1 MNFPTRLSESFRN
14 APFAWIAALAAAAL
28 PFMVVAMKGSTPT
41 SIAAAAPVTTR
52 APSTASSGGV
62 SDWFSGADNPFLTE
76 EQSRERRLRASVGRV
91 EDVIRRR
98 PDVRE
103 VTILA
108 TAGSDGR
115 GSSAVVSISMR
126 EGVVPI
132 QLVDAAGTLLSAAV
146 PGLHADRVTV
156 IDEPTGIQ
164 ARACTLGSEADVDGR
179 KALALAQTAPRPVP
193 SPSAAV
199 DSVTVV
205 ANGAWPAW
213 VWAGGIVLAAVVA
226 WSLWFW
232 RTRRMEVDEVPI
244 VTEEDPIA
252 GTLSMAL
259 HRGVAEQGALITTA
273 LVERLEQGVAANE
286 VAQLLLSIEPWAA
299 ERLLKGMPPEA
310 LAKVEEALRDPAHD
324 APMESVRAL
333 AEAVLSVRAAA

>member
-1 MNFPTRLSESFRN
+1 MNFPNRLTESFRN
-14 APFAWIAALAAAAL
+14 APFAWVAALAAAAL
-28 PFMVVAMKGSTPT
+28 PFLVVAMKGSAPT
-41 SIAAAAPVTTR
+41 TIAAAPPVPAR
-52 APSTASSGGV
+52 APATASSGGV
-62 SDWFSGADNPFLTE
+62 SDWFSGAENPFLTE
-76 EQSRERRLRASVGRV
+76 EQSRERRLRAAVGRV

-103 VTILA
+103 VTVLA
-108 TAGSDGR
+108 TPGPDGR
-115 GSSAVVSISMR
+115 ASSAVVSISMR
-126 EGVVPI
+126 DGVVPI

-146 PGLHADRVTV
+146 PGLQADRVTV

-164 ARACTLGSEADVDGR
+164 ARACGLGSDTDSDGR
-179 KALALAQTAPRPVP
+179 KALASAQAAPRSVPAPAPVIDATP
-193 SPSAAV
+193 
-199 DSVTVV
+199 VTLN
-205 ANGAWPAW
+205 AAWPAW
-213 VWAGGIVLAAVVA
+213 IWSGGIVTAALVA
-226 WSLWFW
+226 WAVWSW
-232 RTRRMEVDEVPI
+232 RTRRTDIEEVPV

>member
-1 MNFPTRLSESFRN
+1 
-14 APFAWIAALAAAAL
+14 
-28 PFMVVAMKGSTPT
+28 
-41 SIAAAAPVTTR
+41 VTTR